1 MTSEECDLAFDQ
13 LERAMN
19 EAGLAWVTTQV
30 AEDLRFGKTRT
41 KRLSVREEKSDRF
54 ATELL
59 GVSRRSNVTV
69 SATEPYSS
77 EEKLRM
83 LVRALEQTTVAIDR
97 MEGVI
102 RNRINRVTETQEWRS
117 IQLVRSDEP
126 DREAVVI
133 HSTATIGRS
142 EKVTELDKLLKALRE
157 RI

>member
-1 MTSEECDLAFDQ
+1 MAFDQ
-13 LERAMN
+13 LEHAMN

-54 ATELL
+54 VTELL
-59 GVSRRSNVTV
+59 GTPRRSNVMV
-69 SATEPYSS
+69 SATEPYSA
-77 EEKLRM
+77 EEELRM
-83 LVRALEQTTVAIDR
+83 LVRALEQTTVAIDH

-102 RNRINRVTETQEWRS
+102 RNRINRKSETKDWRL

-133 HSTATIGRS
+133 HSTATTGRS
-142 EKVTELDKLLKALRE
+142 EKVTELENLLRALRE

>member
-1 MTSEECDLAFDQ
+1 MTSEECNMAFDQ
-13 LERAMN
+13 LEHAMN

-54 ATELL
+54 VTELL
-59 GVSRRSNVTV
+59 GTPRRSNVMV
-69 SATEPYSS
+69 SATEPYSA
-77 EEKLRM
+77 EEELRM
-83 LVRALEQTTVAIDR
+83 LVRALEQTTVAIDH

-102 RNRINRVTETQEWRS
+102 RNRINRKSETKDWRL

-133 HSTATIGRS
+133 HSTATTGRS
-142 EKVTELDKLLKALRE
+142 EKVTELENLLRALRE

>member
-1 MTSEECDLAFDQ
+1 VTSEECDLAFDQ
-13 LERAMN
+13 LEHAMN

-41 KRLSVREEKSDRF
+41 KKLSVREEKSDRF
-54 ATELL
+54 VTELL
-59 GVSRRSNVTV
+59 GAPRRSNVTV
-69 SATEPYSS
+69 SATEPYTS

-102 RNRINRVTETQEWRS
+102 RNRFNRMPEAKEWRS

-126 DREAVVI
+126 DREAVAI
-133 HSTATIGRS
+133 HSTATTGRS
-142 EKVTELDKLLKALRE
+142 EKITELDKLLKALRE

>member
-1 MTSEECDLAFDQ
+1 VTSEECDLAFDQ

>member
-13 LERAMN
+13 LEHAMN

-30 AEDLRFGKTRT
+30 AEDLRFGKTRS
-41 KRLSVREEKSDRF
+41 KKLSVREEKSDRF
-54 ATELL
+54 VTELL
-59 GVSRRSNVTV
+59 GAPRRSNVTV

-77 EEKLRM
+77 EDKLRM

-102 RNRINRVTETQEWRS
+102 RHRINRNSESKEWHS

-126 DREAVVI
+126 DRQAVVI
-133 HSTATIGRS
+133 HSTAIAGRS
-142 EKVTELDKLLKALRE
+142 EKVAELDKLLKALRE